1 MRFPKKNSTVSLAV
15 DVRPDRE
22 HIETVPAIRRDRMG
36 LGSFKTA
43 CLAFVAIVVA
53 GCAAEVQKPGFPQIS
68 FAHLQPI
75 SLNVARVEVENR
87 YVSPAA
93 RPNVE
98 HEFPVSPAAVAM
110 NWGRDR
116 LRAAGASGVA
126 RVVVRRASVV
136 EVPLKRSEGVK
147 GLFTRDQSERY
158 DAVIDMMAEIR
169 DEAGNVRVTVESTAK
184 RSRTVSENIS
194 LIEREKVWFE
204 MTEAMMSDLNMAL
217 ENQMR
222 IHMKAWIR

>member
-1 MRFPKKNSTVSLAV
+1 
-15 DVRPDRE
+15 
-22 HIETVPAIRRDRMG
+22 MG
-36 LGSFKTA
+36 LVPLRAA
-43 CLAFVAIVVA
+43 CLALAAMIVA
-53 GCAAEVQKPGFPQIS
+53 GCATEVEKPGFPQIS

-75 SLNVARVEVENR
+75 ALNVARIEVENR
-87 YVSPAA
+87 YVSPAS

-98 HEFPVSPAAVAM
+98 HEFPVSPAAAAM

-169 DEAGNVRVTVESTAK
+169 DEAGNVRVTVEATTK
-184 RSRTVSENIS
+184 RSRSVSENIS

-204 MTEAMMSDLNMAL
+204 MTESMMASLNTTL
-217 ENQMR
+217 ENQIR
-222 IHMKAWIR
+222 IHMKDWIR

>member
-222 IHMKAWIR
+222 IHMKDWIR

>member
-1 MRFPKKNSTVSLAV
+1 
-15 DVRPDRE
+15 
-22 HIETVPAIRRDRMG
+22 MG

-53 GCAAEVQKPGFPQIS
+53 GCAAEAQKPGFPQIS

-222 IHMKAWIR
+222 IHMKDWIR